1 MLTIAQRAAFVG
13 AKLDELFPNSKPSL
27 IFYSPFTLLVAVML
41 SAQCT
46 DEMVNKATASLF
58 AVADTPEKMDQL
70 SQEEIYQHIYGLG
83 LAKNKAKYL
92 KTMCR
97 QLLDNFSGQVPQDFK
112 SLESLAGVGHKTASV
127 VRLQAF
133 NLPAFPVDTHIFRLA
148 RRWGLSQGETPKQ
161 VEDDLKRL
169 FPPEEWGKRHLQFI
183 DCGRTYCKAL
193 AHDSTKCPFCS
204 QLSPADSI
212 AP

>member
-1 MLTIAQRAAFVG
+1 MLTIAERAAFVSQ
-13 AKLDELFPNSKPSL
+13 KLDELFPNSKPSL
-27 IFYSPFTLLVAVML
+27 NFYSPFTLLVAVML

-46 DEMVNKATASLF
+46 DERVNKATKSLF
-58 AVADTPEKMDQL
+58 AVADTPEKIAKL
-70 SQEEIYQHIYGLG
+70 SQEEIYTHIYGLG

-92 KTMCR
+92 KTMCL
-97 QLLDNFSGQVPQDFK
+97 QLLDNFSGIVPQDFK
-112 SLESLAGVGHKTASV
+112 SLESLSGIGHKTASV

-161 VEDDLKRL
+161 VEADLKLL
-169 FPPEEWGKRHLQFI
+169 FPPEDWGKRHLQFI

-193 AHDSTKCPFCS
+193 AHKTEDCPFCS
-204 QLSPADSI
+204 KLG
-212 AP
+212 

>member
-1 MLTIAQRAAFVG
+1 MLTVAQRTAFVS
-13 AKLDELFPNSKPSL
+13 AKLDELFPHSKPSL
-27 IFYSPFTLLVAVML
+27 NFYSPFTLLVAVML

-46 DEMVNKATASLF
+46 DERVNKATAKLF
-58 AVADTPEKMDQL
+58 AAADTPEKMDKL
-70 SQEEIYQHIYGLG
+70 SQEEIYQYIYGLG

-92 KTMCR
+92 KTMCH
-97 QLLDNFSGQVPQDFK
+97 QLLKNFSGQVPQDFK
-112 SLESLAGVGHKTASV
+112 SLESLSGIGHKTASV

-148 RRWGLSQGETPKQ
+148 RRWGLSQGQTPKQ
-161 VEDDLKRL
+161 VEADLKKL

-193 AHDSTKCPFCS
+193 GHNSAECPLCSKLSSSTTTVS
-204 QLSPADSI
+204 
-212 AP
+212 

>member
-46 DEMVNKATASLF
+46 DERVNKATASLF

-97 QLLDNFSGQVPQDFK
+97 QLLDNFSGQIPQDFK
-112 SLESLAGVGHKTASV
+112 SLERLAGVGHKTASV
-127 VRLQAF
+127 VRL
-133 NLPAFPVDTHIFRLA
+133 
-148 RRWGLSQGETPKQ
+148 
-161 VEDDLKRL
+161 
-169 FPPEEWGKRHLQFI
+169 
-183 DCGRTYCKAL
+183 
-193 AHDSTKCPFCS
+193 
-204 QLSPADSI
+204 
-212 AP
+212 

>member
-1 MLTIAQRAAFVG
+1 MLTVAQRTAFVS
-13 AKLDELFPNSKPSL
+13 AKLDELFPHSKPSL
-27 IFYSPFTLLVAVML
+27 NFYSPFTLLVAVML

-46 DEMVNKATASLF
+46 DERVNKATAKLF
-58 AVADTPEKMDQL
+58 AAADTPEKMDKL
-70 SQEEIYQHIYGLG
+70 SQEEIYQYIYGLG

-92 KTMCR
+92 KTMCH
-97 QLLDNFSGQVPQDFK
+97 QLLENFSGQVPQDFK
-112 SLESLAGVGHKTASV
+112 SLESLSGIGHKTASV

-148 RRWGLSQGETPKQ
+148 RRWGLSQGQTPKQ
-161 VEDDLKRL
+161 VEADLKKL

-193 AHDSTKCPFCS
+193 GHNSAECPLCSKLSSSTTTVS
-204 QLSPADSI
+204 
-212 AP
+212 

>member
-1 MLTIAQRAAFVG
+1 MLTTRERAAFVS

-27 IFYSPFTLLVAVML
+27 VFYSPFTLLVAVIL

-46 DEMVNKATASLF
+46 DERVNKATADLF
-58 AVADTPEKMDQL
+58 AVADTPEKMDKL
-70 SQEEIYQHIYGLG
+70 NQEEIYRHIYGLG

-97 QLLDNFSGQVPQDFK
+97 QLLDNFAGQVPQDFK
-112 SLESLAGVGHKTASV
+112 SLESLSGVGHKTASV

-148 RRWGLSQGETPKQ
+148 RRWGLSQGETPQQ
-161 VEDDLKRL
+161 VEADLKRL
-169 FPPEEWGKRHLQFI
+169 FPPKEWGKRHLQFI

-193 AHDSTKCPFCS
+193 SHNSAKCPFCN
-204 QLSPADSI
+204 QLS
-212 AP
+212 